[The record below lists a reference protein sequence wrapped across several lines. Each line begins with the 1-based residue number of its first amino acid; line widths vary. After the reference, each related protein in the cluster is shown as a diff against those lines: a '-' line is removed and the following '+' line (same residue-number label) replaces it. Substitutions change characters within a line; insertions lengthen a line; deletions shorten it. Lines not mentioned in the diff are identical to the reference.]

1 MGVLISQRMRRGPAQ
16 ASCVGNYPITKL
28 YNMPLI
34 YNFSDHAPI
43 LLSTNGKATKTKTHS
58 KFENWWLKEDDF
70 QTHAKKSW
78 QQSIGKPYHSRANHL
93 AASLKIWCKK
103 KSLCRRN

>member
-1 MGVLISQRMRRGPAQ
+1 MRRGPAQ
-16 ASCVGNYPITKL
+16 ASCLGNYPITKL

-43 LLSTNGKATKTKTHS
+43 LLSTNGKATKTKTHF
-58 KFENWWLKEDDF
+58 KFENRWLKEDDF